1 MPNATV
7 KKVSEI
13 CDKPIDEVEKLF
25 SQAEELA
32 KEQGKEKNY
41 SYIMGIFKKSLGKE
55 CLAKLKWDIEE
66 SIILNNI
73 SNLITESLKIK
84 ISKSNKLKICQE
96 IYKEKLVKDNIKKFN
111 LVDDVNKMCSTL
123 EINNITQSN
132 EVLHIVIFPK
142 DSISTTSYLGDH
154 ICTVEVETDFSKF
167 YSVSFDG

>member
-13 CDKPIDEVEKLF
+13 CDKPVDEVEKLF

-84 ISKSNKLKICQE
+84 
-96 IYKEKLVKDNIKKFN
+96 
-111 LVDDVNKMCSTL
+111 MC
-123 EINNITQSN
+123 
-132 EVLHIVIFPK
+132 K
-142 DSISTTSYLGDH
+142 
-154 ICTVEVETDFSKF
+154 
-167 YSVSFDG
+167 